1 MQNAQ
6 DDHRQVE
13 YRSSLTPPR
22 VGIVVLN
29 WNDSTKTST
38 CLHSIKNIYYKN
50 YFAVVLDNGSTQVGF
65 AEIEHDFPE
74 IICIRSEI
82 NLGFAGGMN
91 VLMRRAF
98 GSGAEFVWMLNS
110 DAISK
115 PDTLSRLIDA
125 AMLTPH
131 IGLASPL
138 IGDSGR
144 PGVFQIAGGMIA
156 DDGCSLQVT
165 PSPEQGKQ
173 WQEIFPDRIAIVGT
187 AALYSRDAFFQLG
200 GFDEKLFAYNEDVD
214 LSIRCCRAG
223 FRNIYAFDVS
233 VVHETKTKD
242 AGGQVAPHVSYYMSR
257 NKIFLQKKY
266 NGNVAF
272 IKAALWELSIRLN
285 EIKKFD
291 LYRKSPLVAQAMLA
305 GIWDGLRL
313 RGGEYSQQRSMP
325 LIPRLALRALGPL
338 ILKVLQAI

>member
-1 MQNAQ
+1 MNA
-6 DDHRQVE
+6 
-13 YRSSLTPPR
+13 
-22 VGIVVLN
+22 
-29 WNDSTKTST
+29 
-38 CLHSIKNIYYKN
+38 
-50 YFAVVLDNGSTQVGF
+50 
-65 AEIEHDFPE
+65 
-74 IICIRSEI
+74 
-82 NLGFAGGMN
+82 
-91 VLMRRAF
+91 LMRRAF
-98 GSGAEFVWMLNS
+98 DLGAQFVWMLNS
-110 DAISK
+110 DAVSK
-115 PDTLSRLIDA
+115 PDTLSRLIDTA
-125 AMLTPH
+125 LLTPH

-156 DDGCSLQVT
+156 DDGCSFLAT
-165 PSPEQGKQ
+165 PSPKQGKK
-173 WQEIFPDRIAIVGT
+173 WQDIFPDRIAIVGT
-187 AALYSRDAFFQLG
+187 AALYSREAFSRVG
-200 GFDEKLFAYNEDVD
+200 CFDEKLFAYNEDID

-223 FRNIYAFDVS
+223 FRNVYAFDVN

-266 NGNVAF
+266 NGDVAF
-272 IKAALWELSIRLN
+272 IKACLWELSIRLN

-338 ILKVLQAI
+338 ILKVLRAI